1 MTGEIREHMAVVREQ
16 FTRESSIVAFIISNR
31 MFKHD
36 MRLFILIQN
45 DLLLFSYSSLHCV
58 LGGKRLG
65 DV

>member
-31 MFKHD
+31 MIKHD
-36 MRLFILIQN
+36 MRSFILILN
-45 DLLLFSYSSLHCV
+45 DLLFFSFSSLHCV